1 MRVVP
6 EGKIGVTGDKQVR
19 VEAHFL
25 LDFGMIGRHQF
36 NVFVKLPLRN
46 VSKLSPTVILHL
58 WLPLS
63 VLQVV
68 RNQVTNRVLFLEI
81 KAYVD
86 SGCIEQKRLPYKG
99 IERSEPTAG
108 PLAQQS

>member
-1 MRVVP
+1 MIP
-6 EGKIGVTGDKQVR
+6 EGKVGVTGDKQVR
-19 VEAHFL
+19 FEAHLL
-25 LDFGMIGRHQF
+25 LDFGVIGRHQF

-58 WLPLS
+58 CLPLN

-68 RNQVTNRVLFLEI
+68 RNQVANWVLFLDI
-81 KAYVD
+81 KTYVD

-99 IERSEPTAG
+99 I
-108 PLAQQS
+108 